1 MFHLLQRHDG
11 EVYQKLAGM
20 LEIHRH
26 PIPHHGLHLAD
37 PPFGVLRV
45 KNPHSRLNSVHH
57 NASIRATGE
66 LFPCKF
72 AKATNFTFIFNRV
85 TQI

>member
-45 KNPHSRLNSVHH
+45 KNPHSWFNSVHR
-57 NASIRATGE
+57 NVSIRASGE
-66 LFPCKF
+66 LSLCDF
-72 AKATNFTFIFNRV
+72 AKATNFEFICCRLA
-85 TQI
+85 QI